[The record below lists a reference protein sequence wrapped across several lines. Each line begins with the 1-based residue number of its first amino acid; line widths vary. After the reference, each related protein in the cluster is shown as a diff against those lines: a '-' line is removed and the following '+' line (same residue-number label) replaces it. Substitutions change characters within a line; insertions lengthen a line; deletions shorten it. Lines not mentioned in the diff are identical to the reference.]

1 VPCSGSLVTHG
12 GLRVSKRRF
21 RTVSTILLVLIDA
34 AMTALAFYLG
44 YLIRVASDSP
54 ANSAI
59 PAFGVYLGMMLIQV
73 GVMIAVF
80 FFAKLYHVKR
90 VASRVDELYAV
101 FAAVSVGSLIAI
113 AVTSLVYKGELDF
126 PRLMLVYAWVLN
138 IVLVMVG
145 RLLHGYGQRLLRR
158 SGLGTDRVLIVGT
171 GEVGQ
176 LLLQKILHA
185 PHLGYEPV
193 GFVDANGNS
202 GDVLDLPIL
211 GKVTDLSAIID
222 RHEVDEVLV
231 AMPEAPTDRLLE
243 IISQCDRGRI
253 GIRVFPDVFQIIAS
267 EVSIG
272 DLDGLPML
280 TVRDLALRGWKLT
293 LKRAFD
299 LVCGTIFLIATS
311 PLMIL
316 IAVLVKLDSPGPAL
330 FVQERTGLD
339 GKPFPVIKFRTMRV
353 DAEAETGPVW
363 ARAGDPR
370 CTRLGSFLRKYSFD
384 ELPQFINVVLG
395 EMSMVGP
402 RPERPVFVEQFR
414 QRIPRYMDRHREKAG
429 LTGWAQVN
437 GLRGDTSIEER
448 TKYDLWYVENWSVL
462 LDVKIILRTAFRIF
476 RDPNAY

>member
-1 VPCSGSLVTHG
+1 MHG
-12 GLRVSKRRF
+12 GLRMSKRRI

-34 AMTALAFYLG
+34 AMTALSFYLG
-44 YLIRVASDSP
+44 YLVRVATEPQFTST
-54 ANSAI
+54 I
-59 PAFGVYLGMMLIQV
+59 PEFRVYLGMMLIQV
-73 GVMIAVF
+73 GVMVAVF

-90 VASRVDELYAV
+90 VSSRVDEFYAV
-101 FAAVSVGSLIAI
+101 FAAVSVGSLFSI

-138 IVLVMVG
+138 IVLVMAG
-145 RLLHGYGQRLLRR
+145 RLLHGWLRKLARR
-158 SGLGTDRVLIVGT
+158 SGLGADRVLIVGT

-176 LLLQKILHA
+176 LLIQKVQHA
-185 PHLGYEPV
+185 PHLGYDPV
-193 GFVDANGNS
+193 GFVDTNGLT
-202 GDVLDLPIL
+202 GEVLGLPIL
-211 GKVTDLSAIID
+211 GTVADLSWILD
-222 RHEVDEVLV
+222 RYEVDEVLI
-231 AMPEAPTDRLLE
+231 AIPDAPTDRLME
-243 IISQCDRGRI
+243 VISQCDRSRI

-280 TVRDLALRGWKLT
+280 TVRDVALRGWKLT

-299 LVCGTIFLIATS
+299 LVLGTFFLIAVS
-311 PLMIL
+311 PVMVL
-316 IAVLVKLDSPGPAL
+316 IAILVKLDSPGPAL

-339 GKPFPVIKFRTMRV
+339 ARPFPVIKFRTMRV
-353 DAEAETGPVW
+353 DAEAQTGPVW

-370 CTRLGSFLRKYSFD
+370 CTRLGALLRKYSLD

-395 EMSMVGP
+395 DMSLVGP
-402 RPERPVFVEQFR
+402 RPERPVFVEEFR

-462 LDVKIILRTAFRIF
+462 LDLKIIIRTAFRIF

>member
-1 VPCSGSLVTHG
+1 M
-12 GLRVSKRRF
+12 SKRRF
-21 RTVSTILLVLIDA
+21 RTLSTILLVLVDA
-34 AMTALAFYLG
+34 VMTALAFYFG

-54 ANSAI
+54 ATSTI
-59 PAFGVYLGMMLIQV
+59 PAFTVYLGMMLIQV
-73 GVMIAVF
+73 GVMVAVF

-101 FAAVSVGSLIAI
+101 FAAVSVGSLISI

-145 RLLHGYGQRLLRR
+145 RLIHGVVQKLLRR

-171 GEVGQ
+171 GEVGR
-176 LLLQKILHA
+176 LLLQKVRHA

-193 GFVDANGNS
+193 GFVDANGNTE
-202 GDVLDLPIL
+202 DIL
-211 GKVTDLSAIID
+211 GLPVLGSVSDLSSIID
-222 RHEVDEVLV
+222 RHDVDEVLV
-231 AMPEAPTDRLLE
+231 AMPEAPTDQLLQ

-253 GIRVFPDVFQIIAS
+253 GIRVFPDLFQIIAS
-267 EVSIG
+267 EVSID

-299 LVCGTIFLIATS
+299 LVFGTIFLIAAS
-311 PLMIL
+311 PLMVL

-339 GKPFPVIKFRTMRV
+339 AKPFPVIKFRTMRV
-353 DAEAETGPVW
+353 DAEASTGPVW

-370 CTRLGSFLRKYSFD
+370 CTRVGAFLRQHSLD

-395 EMSMVGP
+395 EMSLVGP
-402 RPERPVFVEQFR
+402 RPERPVFVEEFR
-414 QRIPRYMDRHREKAG
+414 QSIPRYMDRHREKAG

-462 LDVKIILRTAFRIF
+462 LDLKIIIRTAFRMF
-476 RDPNAY
+476 KDPNAY